1 MRRRGLFIPC
11 LAITGVFE
19 VPLNITLLADLTV
32 LPALA
37 EIALGIPT
45 GGKKADANKPESY
58 PHIPLNRPGTAEEAA
73 QAVLFLCSPLAAYV
87 SGHTLE

>member
-1 MRRRGLFIPC
+1 MRLSLFLCFPWSSPPTNSI
-11 LAITGVFE
+11 F
-19 VPLNITLLADLTV
+19 TV
-32 LPALA
+32 SV